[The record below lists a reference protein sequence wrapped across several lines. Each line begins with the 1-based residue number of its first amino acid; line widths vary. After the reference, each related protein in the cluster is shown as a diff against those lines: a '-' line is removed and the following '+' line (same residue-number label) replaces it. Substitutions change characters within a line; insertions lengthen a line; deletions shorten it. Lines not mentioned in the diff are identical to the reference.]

1 MPPSAASGPV
11 AFVFPG
17 QGSQDATMLEGDV
30 ADPCFRE
37 HYARLCEVAGED
49 VRARAA
55 AEDAGYLRR
64 NEIASVVTMF
74 CSALERERL
83 ERRGMQCVATA
94 GYSVG
99 QFSAMVA
106 AGMLDLETAMRLVW
120 KRADLMNQ
128 TEAVTDGAML
138 AVIGLETERVAA
150 VCDQVAATGDF
161 VAISNF
167 NCLGQLT
174 LAGTRRGIARAQEA
188 LAVLSPRKLAR
199 VDVSGAWHCRLL
211 RPAADAFRE
220 VLAEVRFAA
229 PRVRVMDNV
238 TGEELPGDLASLR
251 DTLAR
256 HLCAPVRWDACV
268 KALAARGVEH
278 FVEVGHGEMLSKF
291 GFFIDRRRKHTPSAR
306 IP

>member
-1 MPPSAASGPV
+1 MPLSPASEPV

-17 QGSQDATMLEGDV
+17 QGPQDATMLEGDA
-30 ADPCFRE
+30 ADLCFRE

-49 VRARAA
+49 VCARAA
-55 AEDAGYLRR
+55 AEGAAYLRR
-64 NEIASVVTMF
+64 NEIASIVTMF
-74 CSALERERL
+74 RSALERERL
-83 ERRGMQCVATA
+83 EQRGMQCVATA

-99 QFSAMVA
+99 QFSAMSA
-106 AGMLDLETAMRLVW
+106 AGMLDLDTAMRLVW
-120 KRADLMNQ
+120 KRAELMNQ
-128 TEAVTDGAML
+128 TEAVADGAML

-150 VCDQVAATGDF
+150 VCDEVAASGDF

-174 LAGTRRGIARAQEA
+174 LAGTRRGIGRAQEA
-188 LAVLSPRKLAR
+188 LAVLSPRKLAP
-199 VDVSGAWHCRLL
+199 VEVSGAWHCRLL
-211 RPAADAFRE
+211 LPAADAFRAALE
-220 VLAEVRFAA
+220 EVRFAT

-238 TGEELPGDLASLR
+238 TGEELPGEPASLR

-256 HLCAPVRWDACV
+256 HLCAPVRWEACV
-268 KALAARGVEH
+268 KGLAARGVEH
-278 FVEVGHGEMLSKF
+278 FVEVGHGDMLSKF